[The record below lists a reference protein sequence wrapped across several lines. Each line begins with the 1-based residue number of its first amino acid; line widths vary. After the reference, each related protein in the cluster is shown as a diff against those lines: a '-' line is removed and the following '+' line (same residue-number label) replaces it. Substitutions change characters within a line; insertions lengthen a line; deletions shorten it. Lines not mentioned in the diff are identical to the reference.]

1 MSIPH
6 LPEPRLQELRLPES
20 RATESR
26 APEFRAPESTMI
38 DMSQQSDAVLHA
50 VPNVDLDKC
59 VHLLLDLLRIPSP
72 TGFTEEATAYV
83 ASFLSDLGVPFE
95 RTPKGALLWHLAATE
110 PVVPVVNAVSNAR
123 SVAVHID
130 TLGAMV
136 REVKANGRLRLTA
149 IGGYKWATV
158 EGEYCKIHT
167 MSGKVYTG
175 TVVNVKQSSHLY
187 GQELE
192 KLERNDRTL
201 EIRIDEETHSRE
213 ETLNLG
219 INVGDFISWDSRPE
233 ETDSGFIK
241 GRHLDNKASVAIA
254 LAVTESLIKSG
265 TRPATDMHFFLSN
278 YEEVGH
284 GAATGIPTDTTEL
297 LCIDMAVIGDGQQ
310 GSEYDVTL
318 CAKDSSGPYDYA
330 MKQRLNK
337 LAADND
343 ISLKTDIYPY
353 YGSDASAAWRAGGNF
368 PAALIG
374 PGVDASHAYE
384 RTHRKSL
391 KATADLL
398 LAYCLSN

>member
-1 MSIPH
+1 MSISH
-6 LPEPRLQELRLPES
+6 LPEPRLQELRLQES
-20 RATESR
+20 SR
-26 APEFRAPESTMI
+26 SEVSAMI
-38 DMSQQSDAVLHA
+38 NMSQQADSILHA
-50 VPNVDLDKC
+50 VPYVDLDKC
-59 VHLLLDLLRIPSP
+59 VALLLDMLKIPSP

-83 ASFLSDLGVPFE
+83 ASYLSDLGVSFE
-95 RTPKGALLWHLAATE
+95 RTPKGALVWHLAAEET
-110 PVVPVVNAVSNAR
+110 VANAVTPTSGAR

-136 REVKANGRLRLTA
+136 RE
-149 IGGYKWATV
+149 
-158 EGEYCKIHT
+158 YCKIHT
-167 MSGKVYTG
+167 MSGKVFSG
-175 TVVNVKQSSHLY
+175 TVVNVKQSSHLF
-187 GQELE
+187 GNELE
-192 KLERNDRTL
+192 KLERNDQTL

-219 INVGDFISWDSRPE
+219 INVGDFISWDSRAE

-254 LAVTESLIKSG
+254 LAVTEALVKSG

-284 GAATGIPTDTTEL
+284 GAATGIPTDTREL
-297 LCIDMAVIGDGQQ
+297 LCIDMAVIGEGQQ

-337 LAADND
+337 LASEND

-384 RTHRKSL
+384 RTHRKAL

-398 LAYCLSN
+398 LAYCLYN

>member
-1 MSIPH
+1 MSITH

-20 RATESR
+20 SAEV
-26 APEFRAPESTMI
+26 STMI
-38 DMSQQSDAVLHA
+38 DMSQQSDSVLHA
-50 VPNVDLDKC
+50 VPFVDLDKC
-59 VHLLLDLLRIPSP
+59 VALLMDLLRIPSP
-72 TGFTEEATAYV
+72 TGFTEDATAYV
-83 ASFLSDLGVPFE
+83 ASFLSDLGVPYD
-95 RTPKGALLWHLAATE
+95 RTPKGALLWHLSGAESET
-110 PVVPVVNAVSNAR
+110 PVINDLPKAR
-123 SVAVHID
+123 AVAVHID

-136 REVKANGRLRLTA
+136 REVKSNGRLRLSA

-167 MSGKVYTG
+167 MSGKIYTG

-187 GQELE
+187 GNELE
-192 KLERNDRTL
+192 KLERNDQTL
-201 EIRIDEETHSRE
+201 EIRIDAETDTRE
-213 ETLNLG
+213 DTLNLG
-219 INVGDFISWDSRPE
+219 INVGDFISWDSRPQ
-233 ETDSGFIK
+233 ETEAGFIK

-254 LAVTESLIKSG
+254 LAVTEALVKSG
-265 TRPATDMHFFLSN
+265 KRPATDMHFFLSN

-284 GAATGIPTDTTEL
+284 GAATGIPKDTKEL
-297 LCIDMAVIGDGQQ
+297 LCIDMAVIGNGQQ

-330 MKQRLNK
+330 MKQRLSN
-337 LAADND
+337 LATANEID
-343 ISLKTDIYPY
+343 LKVDIYPY

-384 RTHRKSL
+384 RTHRKAL
-391 KATADLL
+391 QATADLL